1 MPRWTRLRH
10 LAAKLYPLLDCSL
23 SGEVVSRNSGVYR
36 WLTWS
41 YTPEI
46 IRKAFAVA
54 GDVAGNARQI
64 SSFAAVAK
72 EYTSAQS
79 RETVFREPLPFGL
92 KVMAGLQ
99 GSH

>member
-1 MPRWTRLRH
+1 MRH
-10 LAAKLYPLLDCSL
+10 LAAKLHPLLDCSL
-23 SGEVVSRNSGVYR
+23 AGEVLSRNSGVYR
-36 WLTWS
+36 WLAWS
-41 YTPEI
+41 YTLET

-54 GDVAGNARQI
+54 GGVAGTARQI
-64 SSFAAVAK
+64 SSFAGVAK
-72 EYTSAQS
+72 EYTSARS